1 MIYLAW
7 IAFFAASVGG
17 HVALTLQTKAAPLP
31 TNIADIVRYAVMP
44 WSLACILCWSLS
56 TVMWVALL
64 EKHGLLRASSVS
76 AIRYLLI
83 AVAAWLL
90 VKEQLGM
97 RDAAGALL
105 IAGGVWLVA
114 TR

>member
-7 IAFFAASVGG
+7 IAFFIASVGG
-17 HVALTLQTKAAPLP
+17 HVALTLQTKAAPCP
-31 TNIADIVRYAVMP
+31 TNAADILRYAVMP
-44 WSLACILCWSLS
+44 WSLLCIVSWGAS
-56 TVMWVALL
+56 TVLWIALL
-64 EKHGLLRASSVS
+64 EKHGLMRASSVS
-76 AIRYLLI
+76 SIRYVLI
-83 AVAAWLL
+83 AVAAWLV
-90 VKEQLGM
+90 VKEQLNV